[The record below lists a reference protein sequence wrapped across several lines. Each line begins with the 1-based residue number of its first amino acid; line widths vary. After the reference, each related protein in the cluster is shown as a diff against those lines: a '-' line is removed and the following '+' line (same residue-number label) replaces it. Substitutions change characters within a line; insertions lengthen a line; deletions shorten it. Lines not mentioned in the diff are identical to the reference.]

1 MTSRGAGW
9 ALAALIFVVR
19 IPAVHA
25 HEVLHTIER
34 GKAIAVKAF
43 FGDGEVLAYTEYQ
56 IFSPTDPRI
65 PYQKGR
71 TDRSGYVAFVPD
83 APGAWRVKVTDTT
96 GHGLDLLVDVAAP
109 GATGPKSGR
118 LAGQGGEPVRDRI
131 AAYGGSANPGRGGH
145 CGALCLAGSSPTKKA
160 VHQVKGLWFVPAP
173 ALFLAALPAYAHHGV
188 AAVGLSEP
196 EGPGAALE
204 TTAALPLPKR
214 FAFAMVALGFGITP
228 WLSAYLFQPYNVKS
242 ADGGIG
248 HNPGLG
254 DTNLMLSF
262 GWKWDEGPKL
272 IPRKESLDE
281 LADWHF
287 LVWASCTLPVGP
299 TEKNDNRGDRFAPDM
314 QTGFGT
320 PSPALGLAVLRQ
332 FSTNFTALAEVNHQ
346 RFFTHD
352 YSFTRYRFGAET
364 RANASGVTRI
374 YAKGRVRLDGV
385 VELVGL
391 HLQRDREDNGQGSVA
406 ALSASGGTIL
416 YGSLGARLYLGRV
429 AIAIGAKRA
438 VLKSLNEASDQQGSE
453 GLENI
458 RVSLSLSVAGP
469 L

>member
-1 MTSRGAGW
+1 M
-9 ALAALIFVVR
+9 
-19 IPAVHA
+19 
-25 HEVLHTIER
+25 
-34 GKAIAVKAF
+34 
-43 FGDGEVLAYTEYQ
+43 
-56 IFSPTDPRI
+56 
-65 PYQKGR
+65 
-71 TDRSGYVAFVPD
+71 
-83 APGAWRVKVTDTT
+83 
-96 GHGLDLLVDVAAP
+96 
-109 GATGPKSGR
+109 
-118 LAGQGGEPVRDRI
+118 
-131 AAYGGSANPGRGGH
+131 
-145 CGALCLAGSSPTKKA
+145 
-160 VHQVKGLWFVPAP
+160 KGLWFVPAP

-214 FAFAMVALGFGITP
+214 FAFAMMKSEFVSFQARDRAAFPEQKDFAWFNMVALGFGITP